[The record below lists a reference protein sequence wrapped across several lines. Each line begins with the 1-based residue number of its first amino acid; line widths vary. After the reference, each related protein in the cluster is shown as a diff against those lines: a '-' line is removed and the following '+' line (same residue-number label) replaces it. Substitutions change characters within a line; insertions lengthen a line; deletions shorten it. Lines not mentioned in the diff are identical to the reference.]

1 MTTVLEEIRA
11 DFADLGFQPPSDEE
25 RARLVR
31 RYEAE
36 ETATVCGDCG
46 KAIAPVEP
54 IHRVRRYIGHG
65 PLGGARHNVYP
76 VCEDCA
82 GAPNWHSRLTD
93 CEACGR
99 PMYQVWPFSGRHQF
113 CCLKCATKIYRQ
125 IAKDRKA
132 VARRRT
138 CPVCEQE
145 FSPARNDAKTCSS
158 VCRQK
163 AYRQRVTD
171 RAVAPG
177 GPHRDKRN
185 SGRRRPC
192 LSTRPRACAARP
204 FLLPD
209 LGGLARAHKR
219 SPVRNGEVNR

>member
-25 RARLVR
+25 RARRVR

-46 KAIAPVEP
+46 KAIAPDEP
-54 IHRVRRYIGHG
+54 IHRVRQYIGHG
-65 PLGGARHNVYP
+65 FMGGARYSVYP

-99 PMYQVWPFSGRHQF
+99 PMHQVWPFSGRHHF

-125 IAKDRKA
+125 IAKHRKA
-132 VARRRT
+132 IARRRT

-145 FSPARNDAKTCSS
+145 FTPARNDARTCSS
-158 VCRQK
+158 ACRQK

-171 RAVAPG
+171 GAMVPTPS
-177 GPHRDKRN
+177 PHDYRN
-185 SGRRRPC
+185 
-192 LSTRPRACAARP
+192 AE
-204 FLLPD
+204 
-209 LGGLARAHKR
+209 GLQ
-219 SPVRNGEVNR
+219 P